1 MSSVTTIYS
10 EADDESRRMRRDKR
24 LSLEVK
30 CRIEVAVA
38 VVGEA
43 DSARVEKIPLPGRK
57 TGDVKHLI
65 LVSHTLEGVM
75 SVDEEG
81 VEERHGAVGMVL
93 RLEGKM
99 RHLAIPAGR
108 GRLKLH
114 LKLRNPVSNHR
125 L

>member
-24 LSLEVK
+24 LLLEVK
-30 CRIEVAVA
+30 CRIEVVDA

-65 LVSHTLEGVM
+65 LVPHIL
-75 SVDEEG
+75 
-81 VEERHGAVGMVL
+81 
-93 RLEGKM
+93 
-99 RHLAIPAGR
+99 
-108 GRLKLH
+108 
-114 LKLRNPVSNHR
+114 
-125 L
+125 